1 MNAEQQEARRR
12 PPAIPMVTE
21 KLVVQAGRALA
32 AALAMVFACALAH
45 GQGFMAKPMSFDV
58 TVTPGVAIS
67 GELELRNTANEP
79 QTLNVQA
86 LYLSQSVTGG
96 WVALDP
102 KDEKTD
108 VTGLRSC
115 AEWVRLDPSKLEL
128 QPNEVK
134 KVRLLVR
141 TPTGVRGF
149 YSAAIVVENEPV
161 KRGSF
166 KMVVRFLLPM
176 RINIQGAPAREDI
189 HITDADM
196 RFLDEKDRTPR
207 PSDIKIPTTAVII
220 KAKNAGETYGKL
232 SGKVT
237 VLRDAGGRWRRLS
250 EVELPERG
258 IVPGVE
264 IAPVVDLERRLPSG
278 KYKVSAAL
286 SVNGRRLRT
295 VERELDFTGDPTVT
309 SAAGYVQMALPEFL
323 EVEAYPGAMRSVS
336 ATVQNLSDEPGNV
349 SCRLL
354 RPKAL
359 SGVTMGDVSGEMFN
373 AAEWLEVRPEQFT
386 LRPSADR
393 NLRLTVRVPE
403 DRPIPANAYA
413 ELHLRATHEDGGAA
427 GDATALVWVRNVR
440 AETVI
445 AGVSENLEIAHQDG
459 SRYSVSAE
467 YVNIGNVHFKAGCSV
482 SVVNAAGTA
491 ALSVPLET
499 TVPLAL
505 PMGKLV
511 FSGTLDFADVE
522 PGEYELI
529 SALDL
534 GPNSPND
541 KLRIRVEDGPQG
553 KRVSVLSVQLQAP
566 APTQDPV
573 GAEDERK

>member
-1 MNAEQQEARRR
+1 M
-12 PPAIPMVTE
+12 TT
-21 KLVVQAGRALA
+21 ALA
-32 AALAMVFACALAH
+32 LVFTCALSH

-58 TVTPGVAIS
+58 TVTPGVAVS
-67 GELELRNTANEP
+67 GELELRNTSNEP
-79 QTLNVQA
+79 QTLNVKA

-108 VTGLRSC
+108 VSGLRSC

-128 QPNEVK
+128 QPNETK

-176 RINIQGAPAREDI
+176 RINIQGAPARENLE
-189 HITDADM
+189 ITDVDM
-196 RFLDEKDRTPR
+196 RFLDQNDRTPR

-220 KAKNAGETYGKL
+220 MARNSGETYGKL

-237 VLRDAGGRWRRLS
+237 VLRDANGRWRRLS

-258 IVPGVE
+258 VVPGVE

-309 SAAGYVQMALPEFL
+309 TAAGYVQMALPEFL
-323 EVEAYPGAMRSVS
+323 EVEAYPGAMRSAS

-359 SGVTMGDVSGEMFN
+359 SGVMMGDVSGEMFN

-386 LRPSADR
+386 LRPAADR

-427 GDATALVWVRNVR
+427 GDATALVWVRNAR
-440 AETVI
+440 AETVT
-445 AGVSENLEIAHQDG
+445 AAVSENLEIAQQDG
-459 SRYSVSAE
+459 SRYSVSAQ
-467 YVNIGNVHFKAGCSV
+467 YVNIGNVHFRAGCSV
-482 SVVNAAGTA
+482 SVVNAAGTV

-499 TVPLAL
+499 TAPLAL
-505 PMGKLV
+505 PLGKLS
-511 FSGTLDFADVE
+511 FSGILDFAAVE
-522 PGEYELI
+522 PGDYELI

-534 GPNSPND
+534 GPNSPTD

-553 KRVSVLSVQLQAP
+553 KSVSVLGVQLQAP
-566 APTQDPV
+566 APAEGPA
-573 GAEDERK
+573 GANDAQK